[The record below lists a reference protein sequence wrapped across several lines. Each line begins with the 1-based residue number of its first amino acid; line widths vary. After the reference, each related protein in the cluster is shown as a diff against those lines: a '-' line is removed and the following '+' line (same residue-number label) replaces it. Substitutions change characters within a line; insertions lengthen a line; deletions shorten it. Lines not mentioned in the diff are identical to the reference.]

1 MLLSF
6 LKAKRLNIFSQEI
19 LAEFDLNVLEIYY
32 QLLLPLYKLNLLFER
47 TNSNIGE
54 VIPLLNMTIYG
65 IYKKMDLSDDY
76 KLFVELIIKNLKKKI
91 NMNLIQNII

>member
-76 KLFVELIIKNLKKKI
+76 KLFVELIIKNLKKI
-91 NMNLIQNII
+91 SL